1 MKLDKKETYQLE
13 KFDCSYCGEIFHSP
27 VVTWVDVSE
36 APQLRLKILQREFNM
51 VTCPRCGS
59 KAFADVP
66 FFYEDFEEGILISVF
81 PSRPVRIDAVEKSI
95 RERYS
100 YYPFLEFFYDMTQ
113 LWVLVYMY
121 FYRLENTG
129 RFSGSS
135 TLEGDNMTE
144 KTLQFI
150 KTNGVMLH
158 IREKLAESF
167 HKLAAYD
174 ELINAV
180 ERSIFW
186 IEKQTRDHPRRK

>member
-1 MKLDKKETYQLE
+1 MNPNKKETYQRE
-13 KFDCSYCGEIFHSP
+13 KFHCGHCGEIFHSP
-27 VVTWVDVSE
+27 VVTWVDVSRT
-36 APQLRLKILQREFNM
+36 PQMRLKILQWEFNM

-81 PSRPVRIDAVEKSI
+81 PSLPDRIDVVEKII

-129 RFSGSS
+129 RSSGSS
-135 TLEGDNMTE
+135 TPEGEIMTA

-158 IREKLAESF
+158 IREKLVESF
-167 HKLAAYD
+167 HKPAAYD

-186 IEKQTRDHPRRK
+186 IEKQTRVHPHRK